1 MDVLVVVVV
10 TAFLRR
16 APKARQTSERPFLVH
31 VYDTRFTVREVP
43 TLAHFVP
50 RMSGTTPA
58 SAGMARCATTTSPTI
73 APEIKRFIIS
83 PTKDEDDCD
92 KESPGV

>member
-10 TAFLRR
+10 TAFPRR
-16 APKARQTSERPFLVH
+16 APTARQTSDRPDLVH
-31 VYDTRFTVREVP
+31 LYDTRFTVREVP

-58 SAGMARCATTTSPTI
+58 SAGMARCATTTSATI
-73 APEIKRFIIS
+73 APEIKRFIV
-83 PTKDEDDCD
+83 PLTKDKDDCD
-92 KESPGV
+92 REPLGV